1 MGYLISVPAD
11 FNDVSIVLLCFF
23 DVFCYILMG
32 YLISVPGVPNK
43 TVPVGYPIKR
53 TPYLIKRT
61 HGYLITVPVGSF
73 IRYFRVVL
81 PPLAFP
87 PLVLPPL
94 VLLPLAL
101 SRSLNNIFYTV
112 NSRAPKW
119 G

>member
-73 IRYFRVVL
+73 IRYFRVRTGGL
-81 PPLAFP
+81 
-87 PLVLPPL
+87 
-94 VLLPLAL
+94 
-101 SRSLNNIFYTV
+101 
-112 NSRAPKW
+112 RAGGLRGTNLYHPFRYENHIQSYLW
-119 G
+119 